1 MNNNTMKH
9 SLSNFTLVSSLL
21 RNFSRHFNCPFLDF
35 YIKFDNIE
43 MAIIKEDYLCLPRS
57 STPYML
63 ATSVVTVYLQNLLK
77 LKLIDEQ
84 AFRLGLNFNI
94 GLLHEI
100 YEQDVPQEQSGAVNV
115 LKLDQF
121 PHSFIPLC
129 DLILPELNIPYKNYR
144 VVVSPDLKFDVCR
157 PYFDS
162 NGLPDDICKSD
173 DFPIIFLN
181 SHVKNP
187 VFYTPFLIDC
197 YLSCYFNDEAKAV
210 KRMTGL
216 LSDVDSVDI
225 LNAFYGNVWNDS
237 DLSKFF
243 FMLGI
248 IFELPFSISDILSP
262 QNSAQE
268 KTAQFAPVDT
278 SSKGTQSVDSSFWH
292 TGLIEKMLGPVRG
305 YDFTIKEVWQPIV
318 NHLLAVIEEKRKKS
332 GLSGSPMEFM
342 LRIKDGEENCE
353 KATLLQ
359 DMLSEMRVW

>member
-1 MNNNTMKH
+1 MEYN
-9 SLSNFTLVSSLL
+9 LSNYTLISSLL

-35 YIKFDNIE
+35 KVKIEDADMAYIDDDVMVLSK
-43 MAIIKEDYLCLPRS
+43 S
-57 STPYML
+57 STPYIMSSS
-63 ATSVVTVYLQNLLK
+63 AVTVYLQNLLK
-77 LKLIDEQ
+77 LNFINNESFSSGL
-84 AFRLGLNFNI
+84 AFNLGI
-94 GLLHEI
+94 LHEI
-100 YEQDVPQEQSGAVNV
+100 YDMSNLSNAEVTNV
-115 LKLDQF
+115 MKVDQF
-121 PHSFIPLC
+121 PHAMIALS
-129 DLILPELNIPYKNYR
+129 DLILPELNIPYVNYR
-144 VVVSPDLKFDVCR
+144 VVVSPDLKSDICR
-157 PYFDS
+157 PYFESS
-162 NGLPDDICKSD
+162 NLSDEVRDSD